1 MSLSSTA
8 RDAMQDVVRLE
19 GAYLDGQIVALDGAE
34 RIPVI
39 SPRDGR
45 SIGVLHAAD
54 ETQVDRAV
62 AVARTAFRTSGWAT
76 APARERGDVLK
87 KWALLVGENAREL
100 ATVIA
105 LEMGKPV
112 SQALEV
118 ELAAVEK
125 CIRWYGELSDKMSEK
140 LIAHEESVLAYS
152 VEAPAGVVAA
162 VVPWNFPLTMTAW
175 KLAPAL
181 LAGNSVVVKPSEQT
195 PFSALRLA
203 ELAGQAGLP
212 PGVLNV
218 VNGLGRDAGQALGRH
233 PDVDV
238 LTFTGSPA
246 VGRAFMKYSAESNG
260 KRVWPEL
267 GGKSATVVLPDADIR
282 AAAASAAENAFF
294 NQGQMCSASS
304 RLIVFEDN
312 ADEAVAAACEVAAA
326 LQPRDPLDA
335 GAAFGAIVSAGAV
348 TGIEA
353 KVADALEQG
362 ATLAAGSAQR
372 AVVDGLEGGSYFA
385 PVVLD
390 HVDPTSRIAQEEV
403 FGPVLSIIRVRS
415 EAEAIRVAN
424 GTRYGLA
431 ASVWGRDVGAVHRV
445 TRAVKA
451 GVIWVNCY
459 EEGDMRLPFGGMKES
474 GFGRDKGADALHKY
488 TDTTSVWMKLDG

>member
-1 MSLSSTA
+1 MSLSSAA
-8 RDAMQDVVRLE
+8 RDAIQDIERLE
-19 GAYLDGQIVALDGAE
+19 GAYIGGQLVSFDGVE

-45 SIGVLHAAD
+45 SIGMLHAAD
-54 ETQVDRAV
+54 ETQVDLAV
-62 AVARTAFRTSGWAT
+62 HVARSAFRMSGWAT

-87 KWALLVGENAREL
+87 RWARLVGENAHEL
-100 ATVIA
+100 AAMIS
-105 LEMGKPV
+105 LEMGKPL
-112 SQALEV
+112 SQALDV

-125 CIRWYGELSDKMSEK
+125 CIRWYGELADKVTDK
-140 LIAHEESVLAYS
+140 LLAHETSVLSYS
-152 VEAPAGVVAA
+152 VESPAGVVAA

-212 PGVLNV
+212 AGVLNV
-218 VNGLGRDAGQALGRH
+218 VNGLGREAGQALGRH

-238 LTFTGSPA
+238 LTFTGSP
-246 VGRAFMKYSAESNG
+246 VTGRAFMKYSAESNG

-267 GGKSATVVLPDADIR
+267 GGKSATLVLPDADIR

-304 RLIVFEDN
+304 RLIVLEEN

-326 LQPRDPLDA
+326 LQPRDPLDV
-335 GAAFGAIVSAGAV
+335 GTAFGAIVSTGAV
-348 TGIEA
+348 SGIEA

-372 AVVDGLEGGSYFA
+372 TVLEGLEGGSYFA

-390 HVDPTSRIAQEEV
+390 HVAPDSRIAQEEV
-403 FGPVLSIIRVRS
+403 FGPVLSVIRVGS

-424 GTRYGLA
+424 DTRYGLA
-431 ASVWGRDVGAVHRV
+431 ASVWGRDIAAIHRV

-459 EEGDMRLPFGGMKES
+459 EEGDMRLPFGGVKES

-488 TDTTSVWMKLDG
+488 TDTTSVWMKLDA